1 MKVGD
6 LVRWSAT
13 YTARGMGIITKVA
26 EPQNLVA
33 VGMVHVHWA
42 DGKQTKNW
50 YRELEVVSESR

>member
-6 LVRWSAT
+6 LVRWNAT
-13 YTARGMGIITKVA
+13 FTNRGIGIVVKVA

-42 DGKQTKNW
+42 DGEQTKNW
-50 YRELEVVSESR
+50 YREIEVVNESR